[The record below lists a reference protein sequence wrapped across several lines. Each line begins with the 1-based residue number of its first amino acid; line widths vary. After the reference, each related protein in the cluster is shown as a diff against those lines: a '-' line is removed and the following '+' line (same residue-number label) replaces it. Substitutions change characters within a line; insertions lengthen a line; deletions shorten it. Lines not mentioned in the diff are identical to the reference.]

1 MKSAVIPT
9 TRPKAGALRLVAVWA
24 AAFVVSAVGNSIAA
38 AILRGV
44 LNVPSNF
51 AQMSTANV
59 VSITAVGV
67 AAAVIVFA
75 IVVRLA
81 SHPVQFFTFVVAPI
95 GLVVSWLFDL
105 ALYVTKAF
113 PGTTGRGVIGLMLL
127 HVIAGVIT
135 VVLLRAH
142 GLSNSEGA
150 SQGL

>member
-1 MKSAVIPT
+1 MKSAAPPS
-9 TRPKAGALRLVAVWA
+9 TRPKAGAVRLVAVWA
-24 AAFVVSAVGNSIAA
+24 TAFIVSAVSNSIAA
-38 AILRGV
+38 AVLRAV
-44 LNVPSNF
+44 LNIPSNF

-75 IVVRLA
+75 IVVRVA
-81 SHPVQFFTFVVAPI
+81 SQPVRVFTFMVAPI

-135 VVLLRAH
+135 VVLLRSY
-142 GLSNSEGA
+142 GLSNSKGA
-150 SQGL
+150 S